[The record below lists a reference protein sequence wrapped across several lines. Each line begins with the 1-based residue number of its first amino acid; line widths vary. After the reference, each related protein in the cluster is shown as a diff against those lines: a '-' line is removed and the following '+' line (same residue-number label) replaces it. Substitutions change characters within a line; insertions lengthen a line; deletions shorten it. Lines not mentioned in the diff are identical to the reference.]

1 MSATASQRVLLR
13 DAARRQLGEAEG
25 DTLMALL
32 PPADTEL
39 ATRQDVDGVR
49 VEMSDLRTELQ
60 QEMSGLRTELQQEMS
75 DLRTELRAD
84 MADLRTELQQ
94 EMSGLR
100 TELRGDMKDLRSELH
115 GDMKDLRSELRM
127 DMASL
132 EQRLG
137 ARMHRAQIWTAG
149 LLLTTVLAGQGVT
162 IGFLHLMLR

>member
-1 MSATASQRVLLR
+1 MSAPASQRVHLR

-49 VEMSDLRTELQ
+49 VEMSDLRTEL
-60 QEMSGLRTELQQEMS
+60 
-75 DLRTELRAD
+75 RAD

-94 EMSGLR
+94 EMSRLR
-100 TELRGDMKDLRSELH
+100 TELR

-137 ARMHRAQIWTAG
+137 ARMHHAQIWTAG